1 MVAFVLLEVDITL
14 SGSCGIWQQW
24 YSFRKVKCL
33 HSRSKILWI
42 RSWCY
47 SRKWGCEVSPRFHL
61 AVLVWIRRTE
71 RQGESE
77 IPLSSQHPLNTQQN
91 QTSCKPTKARSHTL
105 YSSMACQRSINPIY
119 HLNQCTNLWQ
129 PHWST
134 FKLCHAIHPTFYGDT
149 TLIHPGQQTL
159 STAPWI
165 SPTSAWC
172 KSWSYITLHWRN
184 TWIIT
189 HNTSKSLLYS
199 CDTLFYKPS
208 RKPTSRIVNCDLIFT
223 ERKILLSVNRRILTY
238 HRKWPTAQ
246 HLTQLTHHCLP
257 QNWIPQVNLST
268 FLAKPNPTSLHS
280 TSKEFCQ
287 WQSLTSLQPVCNS
300 IPTKP
305 QLSTGTHLL
314 IKIT

>member
-1 MVAFVLLEVDITL
+1 MVAFVLLEFDITL
-14 SGSCGIWQQW
+14 SGSCGIWEQW
-24 YSFRKVKCL
+24 YSFREVKCL
-33 HSRSKILWI
+33 HSCSKILWI

-105 YSSMACQRSINPIY
+105 YSSMACQRSINPIH

-159 STAPWI
+159 STAP
-165 SPTSAWC
+165 
-172 KSWSYITLHWRN
+172 
-184 TWIIT
+184 
-189 HNTSKSLLYS
+189 
-199 CDTLFYKPS
+199 
-208 RKPTSRIVNCDLIFT
+208 
-223 ERKILLSVNRRILTY
+223 
-238 HRKWPTAQ
+238 
-246 HLTQLTHHCLP
+246 
-257 QNWIPQVNLST
+257 
-268 FLAKPNPTSLHS
+268 
-280 TSKEFCQ
+280 
-287 WQSLTSLQPVCNS
+287 
-300 IPTKP
+300 
-305 QLSTGTHLL
+305 
-314 IKIT
+314 